1 MSRFTSLLLPLD
13 GSAEAAKG
21 LGCALW
27 LAAKL
32 GAALHVLNATPEPL
46 PAPEALARLR
56 VPEKDRSRLVLHQS
70 AAGDARQAVLDA
82 IAGHAVQLAVMS
94 ARGASSDTGVEEGRR
109 LGHVAQA
116 VIERTAV
123 PVLLLP
129 RRYREALPW
138 HTMLV
143 ATSGEAAAD
152 QALAAAVQLAAA
164 LGLKVTVLH
173 CAEPDAAAEARA
185 LGAYADAPHYEYPRR
200 LEEMVTRAVTPQ
212 ECRCIEQVVL
222 CRGDAAAQIL
232 KQRAER
238 RSSVLAL
245 GWHGRLAQGRAPVL
259 KRLLDEAECPVL
271 LVREA
276 PRPRARL
283 KVGEAFEGEAL

>member
-27 LAAKL
+27 LAGKL

-46 PAPEALARLR
+46 PAPEALARLH
-56 VPEKDRSRLVLHQS
+56 VPEKDRSRLVLHQT

-82 IAGHAVQLAVMS
+82 MDEHAVQLAVMS
-94 ARGASSDTGVEEGRR
+94 ARGASTHTGAEADKR

-138 HTMLV
+138 QTMLA

-164 LGLKVTVLH
+164 LELKMAVVH
-173 CAEPDAAAEARA
+173 CAEPGAAAEARA
-185 LGAYADAPHYEYPRR
+185 LGAYADAPQYEYPRR
-200 LEEMVTRAVTPQ
+200 LEEMITRAVTPQ
-212 ECRCIEQVVL
+212 ECRCIVEVLL
-222 CRGDAAAQIL
+222 CRGDPAAEL
-232 KQRAER
+232 MKQLAER

-276 PRPRARL
+276 SRPRARL
-283 KVGEAFEGEAL
+283 KVGEELEDD